1 MKIYIFISIPCSTDL
16 RQHGRNR
23 RKALVENNKITTQI
37 IRCKRI
43 VTGNPCH
50 LPIDDGC
57 IVHDGHI
64 IHGVGS
70 YSELKN
76 TCSGKVTD
84 LGEVTLVPGLINAHC
99 HLKLSKLKGKTLSG
113 QGFIPWLLSM
123 MAHNYSETDFDAVEK
138 AVTEAKKQ
146 GVCCF
151 GDILTHQDGKILD
164 ILTALGIHYTC
175 FVEAFGFLPAIPPT
189 KKLSYGKEP
198 LDGKGVLG
206 AIAGAGHA
214 LHTTSSAMLQ
224 VIKRQN
230 SKKKLPFS
238 IHMAEHVDEIGMLMG
253 EKNSFYKLLEQN
265 NLLGEYVPPMKPPI
279 EHGRDLGLLDNTTLA
294 VHCVKVSDPDIEIL
308 ARTGTNVCLCPRS
321 NDFIGVGRAPWEKIL
336 GAGICVSLGTD
347 SIASNHDLNLWNE
360 LSYFIER
367 LERPISISEAMSLIT
382 LNPARALLMDDRLG
396 SLEKGKLFCYA
407 IMPKTMRAF

>member
-1 MKIYIFISIPCSTDL
+1 ML
-16 RQHGRNR
+16 
-23 RKALVENNKITTQI
+23 ENNKIKIQT

-43 VTGNPCH
+43 ITGNPCH
-50 LPIDDGC
+50 PPIDDGC

-70 YSELKN
+70 YSELKT
-76 TCSGKVTD
+76 TCSGEVTD
-84 LGEVTLVPGLINAHC
+84 LGEVTMVPGLVNAHC
-99 HLKLSKLKGKTLSG
+99 HLKLSKLKGKTVSG

-138 AVTEAKKQ
+138 AVIEAKEQ
-146 GVCCF
+146 GLYCF
-151 GDILTHQDGKILD
+151 GDILTHQDGKIID
-164 ILTALGIHYTC
+164 ILIKLGVYHTC
-175 FVEAFGFLPAIPPT
+175 FIEAFGFLPAPPPI
-189 KKLSYGKEP
+189 KKLFYGKGP
-198 LDGKGVLG
+198 LG

-224 VIKRQN
+224 EIKRQD
-230 SKKKLPFS
+230 SKNRLPFS
-238 IHMAEHVDEIGMLMG
+238 IHMAEHEDEVGMLVG

-265 NLLGEYVPPMKPPI
+265 NLLGEYVPPMKTPI
-279 EHGRDLGLLDNTTLA
+279 EYARDLGLLDNTTLA

-308 ARTGTNVCLCPRS
+308 AHTGTNVCLCPRS

-336 GAGICVSLGTD
+336 DAGICVCLGTD

-367 LERPISISEAMSLIT
+367 LDRPISISEAISLIT
-382 LNPARALLMDDRLG
+382 LNSARALLMNDRLG
-396 SLEKGKLFCYA
+396 SLEKGKVFCHS
-407 IMPKTMRAF
+407 IMPENVFNYVTD